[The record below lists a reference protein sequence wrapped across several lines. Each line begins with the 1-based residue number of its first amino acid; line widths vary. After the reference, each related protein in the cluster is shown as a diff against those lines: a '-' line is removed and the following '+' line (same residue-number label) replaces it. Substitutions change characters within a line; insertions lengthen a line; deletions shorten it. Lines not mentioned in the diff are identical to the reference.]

1 MTAPR
6 PNSHWLLTDEPHRI
20 GSGWLSGTIGAVLG
34 LAALSAAGSLR
45 WPQLLT
51 TPGLRQHLP
60 PWLATAALA
69 TAVLAFALG
78 VVSLLLRRKK
88 TLGAIAVGSAVA
100 ALPVL
105 AGAPDASITH
115 AGGAAGLGLDVFC
128 VQLIV
133 YSALFVPLERLW
145 PRRDQPTFRPEWWTD
160 LAWFASSAL
169 LVQVTTFL
177 VLTPGLQ
184 LAAALPSWWR
194 EQLAAW
200 PLPVQFVAIVVV
212 SDLVQYWVHRAS
224 HTLPWLWR
232 FHAIHHG
239 AEVMDWLAGSRLH
252 VVDAVLTRALVF
264 AALMSLGFAP
274 AAIGIYLVFVAA
286 QATFVHANVCW
297 RLHWLEPWL
306 VTPRFHHWHHASS
319 VQNVNFAVHLPW
331 LDRLFG
337 SHHLPAHE
345 WPEHYGLADGQ
356 RGPRGSWRQLLTLP
370 ASRTR

>member
-6 PNSHWLLTDEPHRI
+6 PNSHWLVSDEPHRF
-20 GSGWLSGTIGAVLG
+20 GSGWISGTLGAVLG

-88 TLGAIAVGSAVA
+88 TLGAIAVGGAVA
-100 ALPVL
+100 ALPLL
-105 AGAPDASITH
+105 ASAPDPSLANP
-115 AGGAAGLGLDVFC
+115 GGPVGLGLDVFC

-177 VLTPGLQ
+177 VLTPGQ
-184 LAAALPSWWR
+184 TLAAALPSWWR

-200 PLPVQFVAIVVV
+200 PLPVQFVGIIVV

-239 AEVMDWLAGSRLH
+239 AEAMDWLAGSRLH

-274 AAIGIYLVFVAA
+274 AAIGAYLVFVAA
-286 QATFVHANVCW
+286 QATFVHANVSW

-337 SHHLPAHE
+337 SHHLPAHD
-345 WPEHYGLADGQ
+345 WPAHYGLAGGQ
-356 RGPRGSWRQLLTLP
+356 RGPRGFWRQLLTLP